1 MGNDFKRGIRVYL
14 ETSDYGKG
22 INEMVA
28 STQKYEK
35 ELNKLIDESKKMTA
49 AGKDSGKLWDD
60 LQRKIKAHEKQ
71 LIKSQQTEADY
82 RAKLQQTEKVL
93 KNLSG
98 ASYDELIAVQKRLS
112 VEVKKASRDTDKH
125 KIALEQYNRVTKE
138 VNKAQGEMNSK
149 IGTSGGFFSRMAN
162 GFNKYFNV
170 TVAFIAGVTGMSL
183 AFRKVA
189 EDVAHMDDV
198 YSDVMKTTGLT
209 REQVEGLNAEIK
221 KMDTRTSREDL
232 NKLAT
237 EAGKLGI
244 EGTKNILDFVDAGNQ
259 IKVAL
264 GEDLGEDAIKSV
276 GKMVGVFQNSTK
288 QLQGIGLKEQML
300 AVGSAINQLG
310 ASSSASEDY
319 LVQFAGRLGG
329 VSKQANIS
337 MASILGFASALDQ
350 DMQQVEMSA
359 TALQQFIMKLMGDPA
374 KFAKL
379 AGLNVK
385 EFVSLLN
392 VDTNAAIKK
401 VLTALNDKGGFA
413 ALIPIFQEMGLDGAR
428 ATGVLSAMAGS
439 IDKIDAAQKI
449 ANQSMAEGTSIT
461 NEYNTKNEN
470 LAAKLDKAKKAF
482 FETSLE
488 LGSKLNPILLKSV
501 SGTTYLVKGL
511 VALPKWLKEN
521 SGLIIKLSAAVAA
534 YALAMNLSTLNSLR
548 KIAVEKAEQ
557 IIHTAKLIGLRI
569 RIALTNQATA
579 AELRLVGS
587 QKALNTAMKENIWGL
602 IASGIAIAL
611 VYLIDWYNKTKQANV
626 ANEIFNARMAD
637 QKELIEQHSKAVLD
651 EKQNLE
657 SLVNAI
663 IQTNDNTALRN
674 KLIGQLKEQYPGFIS
689 FIKTENV
696 TNQML
701 YAALK
706 DVNDQ
711 YSIRIKNAALLGKA
725 ESFDNASVKAE
736 QRRIEIEEEIK
747 KLSKENTEDAAKRI
761 KELNK
766 EDRQL
771 QRNILA
777 YQQHSSN
784 YRTEAQ
790 KNDQEVKRM
799 NTAEYAQ
806 SQIKVWYDAAKDFE
820 TKYREARN
828 NGLTEQAAYYQKQM
842 QKANNYV
849 KFYMKKR
856 DELAKIEKQNTTTTT
871 TPNKTNNIV
880 VKEDD
885 KAYENSLKKRE
896 NTYKESQLELMDLR
910 RTGDLTEE
918 TYNQIALQTQLI
930 FLQDKK
936 ALQEKFGK
944 ETIDTELEISS
955 QKTKINE
962 ASDAAILKSTKQLQD
977 SGLLAL
983 QSGEDTKLIMLKEAL
998 AKQKIT
1004 QDDYDLEIKR
1014 MARDSS
1020 EAKLAL
1026 AEASYKMLEKADFK
1040 NAETQKT
1047 ALDEAKKQIEKLKND
1062 LIAAGIEFEAEVR
1075 KPGKSIADTM
1085 SEIFGDNFSKIGD
1098 MFTVFSE
1105 NLDKLKKGDLASWTD
1120 WGQAIG
1126 GIVQSSIA
1134 VAQQISDEYFSY
1146 KANALEADKQREL
1159 TAAGDNATKREEIN
1173 RKYLQKE
1180 LDLKKKQSTADTVL
1194 KIAQIGTSTALAVMQ
1209 AFAQLGPV
1217 GGAIAALLIGTV
1229 SGFQIASALKQNS
1242 AIQNTTLDSSVS
1254 GSADAPQATGTRVAQ
1269 AADGRYDVIGQQD
1282 GKTYRNIPYRGVART
1297 GLVTTPTLVGEAG
1310 SEVIIDNPTL
1320 RNIHMNAP
1328 YVIDIINRNRVPQ
1341 RASGN
1346 YSSIDNGMPGT
1357 SASSVNDNSSLII
1370 ANIEVMKEM
1379 IALLRYLKENGVDA
1393 WVLLSDL
1400 EKQQI
1405 LSAKSKK
1412 KGSPK

>member
-1 MGNDFKRGIRVYL
+1 MANDFKRGIRVYL

-28 STQKYEK
+28 ATQKYEK

-49 AGKDSGKLWDD
+49 AGKDSGKQWDD

-244 EGTKNILDFVDAGNQ
+244 EGSKNILDFVDAGNQ

-264 GEDLGEDAIKSV
+264 GEDLGEDAIKNV
-276 GKMVGVFQNSTK
+276 GKMVGVFKDSTK

-379 AGLNVK
+379 AGLEVK
-385 EFVSLLN
+385 GFTKLLN
-392 VDTNAAIKK
+392 TDTNAAIKQ
-401 VLTALNDKGGFA
+401 VLTALNEKGGFA

-461 NEYNTKNEN
+461 QEYNTKNEN
-470 LAAKLDKAKKAF
+470 LAANLDKAKKAF

-488 LGSKLNPILLKSV
+488 LGESLNPLLIKSF
-501 SGTTYLVKGL
+501 SGTTYLIKGL

-534 YALAMNLSTLNSLR
+534 YALAVNLSTLNSWR
-548 KIAVEKAEQ
+548 KIAVEKIEQ
-557 IIHTAKLIGLRI
+557 VIHAAKILGLKI

-579 AELRLVGS
+579 AELRLVGA

-602 IASGIAIAL
+602 IASAIAIAI
-611 VYLIDWYNKTKQANV
+611 VYLIDWYNKTKQVNA

-637 QKELIEQHSKAVLD
+637 QKQLIEQHSKAVLD

-657 SLVNAI
+657 GLVNAI

-689 FIKTENV
+689 FIKTENI

-725 ESFDNASVKAE
+725 ESFDNAAVKAE

-747 KLSKENTEDAAKRI
+747 KLSKQNTEDAAKRI

-771 QRNILA
+771 QRNIVA
-777 YQQHSSN
+777 YQQHSNN

-790 KNDQEVKRM
+790 KNDQEIKNM

-820 TKYREARN
+820 TKYRDARN
-828 NGLTEQAAYYQKQM
+828 NGLTEQSDYYQKQM

-856 DELAKIEKQNTTTTT
+856 DELAKIEKQNTNT
-871 TPNKTNNIV
+871 NKTNNIV
-880 VKEDD
+880 VKEDE
-885 KAYENSLKKRE
+885 KAYENALKQRE
-896 NTYKESQLELMDLR
+896 NTYKESQLELMELR
-910 RTGDLTEE
+910 RKGDLTEE

-944 ETIDTELEISS
+944 ETIDTELEISN

-962 ASDAAILKSTKQLQD
+962 ASDAAILKSTKLLQD
-977 SGLLAL
+977 AGMVAL
-983 QSGEDTKLIMLKEAL
+983 QSGEDTKLLMLKEAL

-1004 QDDYDLEIKR
+1004 QDDYDLEIKK
-1014 MARDSS
+1014 MARDSA

-1026 AEASYKMLEKADFK
+1026 AEASYKMLEKAD
-1040 NAETQKT
+1040 
-1047 ALDEAKKQIEKLKND
+1047 
-1062 LIAAGIEFEAEVR
+1062 
-1075 KPGKSIADTM
+1075 
-1085 SEIFGDNFSKIGD
+1085 
-1098 MFTVFSE
+1098 
-1105 NLDKLKKGDLASWTD
+1105 
-1120 WGQAIG
+1120 
-1126 GIVQSSIA
+1126 
-1134 VAQQISDEYFSY
+1134 
-1146 KANALEADKQREL
+1146 
-1159 TAAGDNATKREEIN
+1159 
-1173 RKYLQKE
+1173 
-1180 LDLKKKQSTADTVL
+1180 
-1194 KIAQIGTSTALAVMQ
+1194 
-1209 AFAQLGPV
+1209 
-1217 GGAIAALLIGTV
+1217 
-1229 SGFQIASALKQNS
+1229 
-1242 AIQNTTLDSSVS
+1242 
-1254 GSADAPQATGTRVAQ
+1254 
-1269 AADGRYDVIGQQD
+1269 
-1282 GKTYRNIPYRGVART
+1282 
-1297 GLVTTPTLVGEAG
+1297 
-1310 SEVIIDNPTL
+1310 
-1320 RNIHMNAP
+1320 
-1328 YVIDIINRNRVPQ
+1328 
-1341 RASGN
+1341 
-1346 YSSIDNGMPGT
+1346 
-1357 SASSVNDNSSLII
+1357 
-1370 ANIEVMKEM
+1370 
-1379 IALLRYLKENGVDA
+1379 
-1393 WVLLSDL
+1393 
-1400 EKQQI
+1400 
-1405 LSAKSKK
+1405 
-1412 KGSPK
+1412 

>member
-149 IGTSGGFFSRMAN
+149 IGTSGGFFSSMAN

-170 TVAFIAGVTGMSL
+170 AVAGIAAITGMSL

-461 NEYNTKNEN
+461 KEYNTKNEN

-488 LGSKLNPILLKSV
+488 LGERLNPMLLKSV
-501 SGTTYLVKGL
+501 SGTTYLIKGL
-511 VALPKWLKEN
+511 VELPKWLNQNKF
-521 SGLIIKLSAAVAA
+521 LII
-534 YALAMNLSTLNSLR
+534 SLTVIWIANT
-548 KIAVEKAEQ
+548 IAVNASV
-557 IIHTAKLIGLRI
+557 IADKLKIFWTDKLVVSMKSLWATI
-569 RIALTNQATA
+569 RANP
-579 AELRLVGS
+579 
-587 QKALNTAMKENIWGL
+587 WGL
-602 IASGIAIAL
+602 IATGAILAISWLNKYLNKQREVNAEQAKFNELAEKSKELQGNTKSLEDRAKIMHAL
-611 VYLIDWYNKTKQANV
+611 SKSQLETFKSDLENQISELEKHDAVIKTNAEKSLDQDKEYNLAKQRWAKATTDFEKSAAITAMRWREEALLKQLGDEFV
-626 ANEIFNARMAD
+626 ANNRSIRQLKNY
-637 QKELIEQHSKAVLD
+637 L
-651 EKQNLE
+651 
-657 SLVNAI
+657 
-663 IQTNDNTALRN
+663 NTANSL
-674 KLIGQLKEQYPGFIS
+674 
-689 FIKTENV
+689 
-696 TNQML
+696 
-701 YAALK
+701 
-706 DVNDQ
+706 
-711 YSIRIKNAALLGKA
+711 
-725 ESFDNASVKAE
+725 
-736 QRRIEIEEEIK
+736 IK
-747 KLSKENTEDAAKRI
+747 KKPDTII
-761 KELNK
+761 KSP
-766 EDRQL
+766 DL
-771 QRNILA
+771 Q
-777 YQQHSSN
+777 
-784 YRTEAQ
+784 
-790 KNDQEVKRM
+790 
-799 NTAEYAQ
+799 
-806 SQIKVWYDAAKDFE
+806 
-820 TKYREARN
+820 
-828 NGLTEQAAYYQKQM
+828 
-842 QKANNYV
+842 
-849 KFYMKKR
+849 
-856 DELAKIEKQNTTTTT
+856 
-871 TPNKTNNIV
+871 PP
-880 VKEDD
+880 KEDD
-885 KAYENSLKKRE
+885 KAYENALKKRE

-910 RTGDLTEE
+910 RNGDLTEE

-944 ETIDTELEISS
+944 ETIDTEIEIAN

-962 ASDAAILKSTKQLQD
+962 ASDAAILKSTKDIQT

-983 QSGEDTKLIMLKEAL
+983 QSGEDTKLLMLKEAL

-1004 QDDYDLEIKR
+1004 QDDYDLEIKK
-1014 MARDSS
+1014 MARDSA

-1159 TAAGDNATKREEIN
+1159 TKNEEKLKNKLISEEEYESEKKGIN
-1173 RKYLQKE
+1173 QNYAQKE

-1209 AFAQLGPV
+1209 AFAQLGPI
-1217 GGAIAALLIGTV
+1217 GGAVAALLIGTV
-1229 SGFQIASALKQNS
+1229 SGFQIAAALKQNS
-1242 AIQNTTLDSSVS
+1242 AIQNTTLDSSAS
-1254 GSADAPQATGTRVAQ
+1254 GPADAPQATGTRVAQ

-1297 GLVTTPTLVGEAG
+1297 GIVTTPTLVGEAG
-1310 SEVIIDNPTL
+1310 NEVIIDNPTL